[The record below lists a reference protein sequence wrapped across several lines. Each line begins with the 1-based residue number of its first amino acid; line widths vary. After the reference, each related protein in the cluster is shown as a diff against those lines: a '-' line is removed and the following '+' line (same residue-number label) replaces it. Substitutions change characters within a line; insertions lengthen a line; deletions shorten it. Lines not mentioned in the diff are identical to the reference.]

1 MRRKT
6 AILTLFI
13 ALVLVGCA
21 TTEADIEEGWPY
33 EGSYWYVDAE
43 QLFSE
48 ENYQRLGEL
57 FEETEAELNRFIE
70 YLRANEL
77 LYTVK
82 GAHIIF
88 PENEESDEISVR
100 RLMGHGSDSTRYL
113 VRLFADSRE
122 FSDILHVIGDNNIVR
137 DILILDRSGTT
148 VEISFRVRSELTYF
162 IQGNHGAPSFFL
174 YYEGN
179 LDLESSGHQRIREG
193 WYIYIPG
200 PPG

>member
-1 MRRKT
+1 MKT
-6 AILTLFI
+6 AVATLTLFV

-77 LYTVK
+77 LFTVK
-82 GAHIIF
+82 GARIVF
-88 PENEESDEISVR
+88 PENEESGDISVGGLR
-100 RLMGHGSDSTRYL
+100 GHSSDGSRYL
-113 VRLFADSRE
+113 VRLFADGCE
-122 FSDILHVIGDNNIVR
+122 FSDILHAIGDDNIVL
-137 DILILDRSGTT
+137 DILIQDRSDTT
-148 VEISFRVRSELTYF
+148 VDIIFMVRRELTYF
-162 IQGNHGAPSFFL
+162 IQGNHGAPSFFV

-179 LDLESSGHQRIREG
+179 LDPERFGRRRIREG
-193 WYIYIPG
+193 WYIYIPE